1 MARQGVTL
9 MCYWNGKITN
19 GPHGISYEG
28 AAPKPIRVSYGIT
41 YDELL
46 DKIYG
51 VTGFDKRRFKLKIT
65 CRYPACREYIPV
77 PIDDDESI
85 DIMFDV
91 ARQPGTN
98 CMELYLEREPMHIE
112 NQVNITVPAHTNNQ
126 TPVKKATH
134 DAQIDSFLDPGPV
147 DNTVLVLQNQHRS
160 GTIWAGEDPG
170 VLTCRQRL
178 ATMMR
183 EWQLDSRVRRFVI
196 QSGFYGVYRIGFIQ
210 LDWPLITALVER
222 WRQETHTFH
231 FTVGES
237 TVTLQDVA
245 VLLGL
250 RIHGHVVTGNADL
263 QWDDIC
269 EELLGVRPDR
279 SVLHGSALKLS
290 WLRANFQ
297 QPPPDADD
305 LTLQR
310 YARAYILGLMGG
322 VLFTDKSGADVQLI
336 FLPLLRDFA
345 YTEQL
350 SWGSAVLAHLYR
362 ELCRASKVG
371 ANEIAGPLLLLQL
384 WAWER
389 LYIGRPERLGG
400 RVQDPVVSA
409 SEDVGDMAPVI
420 GDATV
425 DEEQLP
431 ADPLGCR
438 WRTPVIRRDNPIRAL
453 IFYRD
458 QLDQQTDDEMIWQP
472 YTPEQL
478 ALLPDVC
485 VRDQHLWQTIAPVI
499 CFDIVE
505 WHHPD
510 RVLRQ
515 FGLHQE
521 IPVPCDT
528 EVKLHS
534 IDRRG
539 RHHYDWRA
547 YHGQYIQLWEACEES
562 IAMGEQ
568 EEHPMHYHDPYM
580 EWYRRITRRMIT
592 PLTQRPH
599 MRFQPSSGT
608 THLLVQSLTAI
619 HNQCSTTL
627 GAFTNDSA
635 MRAMKDIQTMCIRVL
650 QMINESRHLEAKPAP
665 SPACPTRTTTT
676 SSPPHTN
683 DIEGPLQFTHK
694 EVVPIPA
701 IMPTTTKAPSVRGH
715 GRGRGR
721 GRGRTRGRG
730 RGRPQTSAAAVTAAS
745 PQSLPPPVIAS
756 PIASPHGNDLEG
768 PSQLNQEEAAP
779 PAESMCVLEGEKES
793 ETAPP
798 PSEPTNLLE
807 DENEA
812 ESAESPFSEPIDL
825 LEGKKEV
832 ETAAPLPQDGPKQRC
847 SELTHEE
854 SSHVTKPKKKPKYL

>member
-9 MCYWNGKITN
+9 MCYWNGRVTS
-19 GPHGISYEG
+19 GAHGISYEG
-28 AAPKPIRVSYGIT
+28 ATPKPIRVSYGIT
-41 YDELL
+41 YNELL

-51 VTGFDKRRFKLKIT
+51 VTGFDKHQFKLKIT

-98 CMELYLEREPMHIE
+98 CMELYLERVSKPIE
-112 NQVNITVPAHTNNQ
+112 NQVNVTVPAERVSVPIENHVNVTVPAHTNKQ
-126 TPVKKATH
+126 TPVEKEATH
-134 DAQIDSFLDPGPV
+134 DAQVDSFLDPGPV

-160 GTIWAGEDPG
+160 AAIWAGEDPG

-183 EWQLDSRVRRFVI
+183 EWQLDSRIRRFVI
-196 QSGFYGVYRIGFIQ
+196 QSGFYGAYRIGFIQ
-210 LDWPLITALVER
+210 IDWPLVTALVER

-250 RIHGHVVTGNADL
+250 RISGHVVTGNGDL
-263 QWDDIC
+263 QWDDLC

-290 WLRANFQ
+290 WLRSHFHK
-297 QPPPDADD
+297 PPPDADD

-310 YARAYILGLMGG
+310 YARAYILGLIGG
-322 VLFTDKSGADVQLI
+322 FLFTDKSGADVQLI
-336 FLPLLRDFA
+336 FLPLLRDFSKI
-345 YTEQL
+345 EQL
-350 SWGSAVLAHLYR
+350 SWGSALLAYLYR
-362 ELCRASKVG
+362 ELCRASKAG
-371 ANEIAGPLLLLQL
+371 ANEIAGPLILLQL

-389 LYIGRPERLGG
+389 LHIGRPERLGG
-400 RVQDPVVSA
+400 RVRDPVVPDN
-409 SEDVGDMAPVI
+409 EDVGNMTLNV

-425 DEEQLP
+425 DEEQVP
-431 ADPLGCR
+431 MDPLGCR
-438 WRTPVIRRDNPIRAL
+438 WRAPVIRRDNPVRAL

-472 YTPEQL
+472 YTPERL

-485 VRDQHLWQTIAPVI
+485 VKDQHLWRTMAPLI
-499 CFDIVE
+499 CFDSVE

-515 FGLHQE
+515 FGLHQG
-521 IPVPCDT
+521 IPKPCDT

-539 RHHYDWRA
+539 RHHYDWRS
-547 YHGQYIQLWEACEES
+547 YHGRYIQLWEACEES
-562 IAMGEQ
+562 IAVGEV

-580 EWYRRITRRMIT
+580 EWYRKVTRRLIT

-619 HNQCSTTL
+619 HNQCATTL
-627 GAFTNDSA
+627 GAFTGDCA
-635 MRAMKDIQTMCIRVL
+635 MRAMTDIQTMCIRVL
-650 QMINESRHLEAKPAP
+650 QMIGETRHLETRP
-665 SPACPTRTTTT
+665 SPTPASSTTNAAA

-683 DIEGPLQFTHK
+683 NTEGPLYLALE
-694 EVVPIPA
+694 EVAPLPA
-701 IMPTTTKAPSVRGH
+701 TTQITTKAPSVRG
-715 GRGRGR
+715 RGRGKSQ
-721 GRGRTRGRG
+721 GRG
-730 RGRPQTSAAAVTAAS
+730 RGRPRTSRAAVAAVTPES
-745 PQSLPPPVIAS
+745 FLPPVIALAAALS
-756 PIASPHGNDLEG
+756 RADDLEG
-768 PSQLNQEEAAP
+768 PSYLNQKEAAP
-779 PAESMCVLEGEKES
+779 PEKSICMLEGEKVAEK
-793 ETAPP
+793 APPP
-798 PSEPTNLLE
+798 PSEPTHPLDGE
-807 DENEA
+807 
-812 ESAESPFSEPIDL
+812 
-825 LEGKKEV
+825 KEV
-832 ETAAPLPQDGPKQRC
+832 DAAATQPQDGSREKLA
-847 SELTHEE
+847 ELSEE
-854 SSHVTKPKKKPKYL
+854 SSDVNRPKKKSKHF